1 MWIYNNDFN
10 KWYSTDDKLS
20 LDNFNYL
27 KQELSSTRFYSKC
40 LSGATYLPINNTNN
54 IYDILGEYEPRNWY
68 VGILGSSYS
77 NSLIPS
83 QHAMPITSQ
92 TSYDYYTKYLGEYG
106 LTLKNHFTPNRI
118 IKESVKNYIEVI
130 YNKIEFLINESIDND
145 SKNLVEAEAKLLSSE
160 PIKLKTKGLAKV
172 LRGPVFLIRILIL
185 AESPCTM
192 ELIGVK
198 SSTIR
203 SGRLVFDTE
212 TG

>member
-1 MWIYNNDFN
+1 MLNSSIFIL
-10 KWYSTDDKLS
+10 KKTFPERLVGKR
-20 LDNFNYL
+20 NFV
-27 KQELSSTRFYSKC
+27 S
-40 LSGATYLPINNTNN
+40 
-54 IYDILGEYEPRNWY
+54 IL
-68 VGILGSSYS
+68 
-77 NSLIPS
+77 
-83 QHAMPITSQ
+83 AMPLVS
-92 TSYDYYTKYLGEYG
+92 
-106 LTLKNHFTPNRI
+106 R
-118 IKESVKNYIEVI
+118 
-130 YNKIEFLINESIDND
+130 ESIDND
-145 SKNLVEAEAKLLSSE
+145 SKNVVEAEAKLLSSE